1 MRGALHLAAVAVAAF
16 GLAIGCA
23 ARGSPNVGF
32 QLDDAGA
39 DASLPPTD
47 SGSFTPG
54 DEAGAIFGA
63 GCATAK
69 APIVRDPIYM
79 LIVLDGSL
87 SMKEDTKWD
96 AIVPA
101 ITEFINT
108 LQSLHDRSFGLG
120 LTIFSDTN
128 DATHGNGPYDTIDVP
143 IAYVDAPQ
151 AIALKIRLGLA
162 QPSGQTPTYPVL
174 SGQYSLLQKFVPTAP
189 LLTEH
194 GHKVLVLMTDGI
206 PTPDTTTQQPK
217 CIQAVKDA
225 FALSAP
231 EGPITTLAVGI
242 GHTFPLDKTVYDP
255 LFMAQ
260 LALAGGAPNEPC
272 APYEIRYE
280 TNMCHFQITPLPS
293 SDPTQLQ
300 LALMIAFDKIRSK
313 VTSCELP
320 LDKSGVVDPS
330 LVNVLFTDAHNVER
344 VVPEDA
350 TNGWTYDDPVSP
362 TKVILHGKA
371 CQNLKDNPGG
381 DVEVVLGC
389 KTIVK

>member
-1 MRGALHLAAVAVAAF
+1 VRGAFHLAAFAVAAL
-16 GLAIGCA
+16 GLALGCA
-23 ARGSPNVGF
+23 ARGSANAGF
-32 QLDDAGA
+32 IPEDAGV
-39 DASLPPTD
+39 DASLPPHD
-47 SGSFTPG
+47 AGLFTPS
-54 DEAGAIFGA
+54 DEAGAILGN

-69 APIVRDPIYM
+69 APIERDPIYM
-79 LIVLDGSL
+79 LVVLDGSL

-101 ITEFINT
+101 LEEFIDT

-128 DATHGNGPYDTIDVP
+128 DPTKGNGPYDTIDVP

-162 QPSGQTPTYPVL
+162 QPSGQTPTYSVL
-174 SGQYSLLQKFVPTAP
+174 SGQYPLLQKFVPTAP
-189 LLTEH
+189 LLTER

-206 PTPDTTTQQPK
+206 PTPDTAVQQPK
-217 CIQAVKDA
+217 CVQAVKDA
-225 FALSAP
+225 FALTAP
-231 EGPITTLAVGI
+231 GGPITTLAVGI
-242 GHTFPLDKTVYDP
+242 GHTFPLDQTVYDP

-280 TNMCHFQITPLPS
+280 SNMCHFQITPLPS

-300 LALMIAFDKIRSK
+300 LALMIAFDKIRSR

-350 TNGWTYDDPVSP
+350 TDGWTYDDAITP

-371 CQNLKDNPGG
+371 CQNLKDNPSG